1 MAVKKASETANRR
14 GQVSEEAS
22 ERLARELA
30 GKPYDSAP
38 VVKAP
43 DMRKPVP
50 VSISLPPGILEKIED
65 DVRENK
71 RSGKAHRTVSA
82 IVRHALEAQGYRLD

>member
-1 MAVKKASETANRR
+1 MAIKKASETANRR
-14 GQVSEEAS
+14 EQVSEEAS

-30 GKPYDSAP
+30 DKPYDTTPLA
-38 VVKAP
+38 KAP
-43 DMRKPVP
+43 DKRKPVP

-71 RSGKAHRTVSA
+71 RSGKALRTVSA
-82 IVRHALEAQGYRLD
+82 IVRYALEAQGYTLD